1 MGSNRK
7 FHRWQ
12 IAFKENKE
20 KAQVRVISITA
31 QVGRT
36 GKITPVAELRANPIK
51 WCNNL

>member
-7 FHRWQ
+7 FNRWQ

-20 KAQVRVISITA
+20 KAQVKVLSVTA

-36 GKITPVAELRANPIK
+36 GKITPVAELRANST
-51 WCNNL
+51 